1 MISELDK
8 YIGKEIMGQFQIVEM
23 IGKGGIGAVFKAW
36 QKNIDRFVA
45 VKILQPRFANRE
57 DIVLRFRREARA
69 MSKLTHPN
77 TVKVYLYG
85 QLEDGALYIIM
96 EYLEGVNL
104 AQLEYSEGPLD
115 LDRAVRILIQVCGA
129 LEEAHQKGIIHRDLK
144 PENILI
150 TQQGGI
156 KDFPKVLDFGL
167 AKIKED
173 NIDPNSKALTRDGM
187 VFGTPEFMSP
197 EQARGKPL
205 DPRSDIYSL
214 GVIFYEMLTNKLP
227 YKAKNQIEYITHHIK
242 SKPIPITQ
250 YRPELPPE
258 IEATFSKFLAKRKE
272 DRFSSAKEVAL
283 HLSRYLKK
291 ESIELLPSYITDM
304 IYCGEGGKREVG
316 EWDKLESNSHVIE
329 LSNRKSEEKP
339 NDKIPVNRS
348 LFIGLIVIIAFLLT
362 LVIAL
367 LIIK

>member
-1 MISELDK
+1 MLPELTK
-8 YIGKEIMGQFQIVEM
+8 YIGKEIMGQFKIVDI
-23 IGKGGIGAVFKAW
+23 IGKGGMGAVYKAW
-36 QKNIDRFVA
+36 QKNIDRYVA

-77 TVKVYLYG
+77 TAKVFLYG
-85 QLEDGALYIIM
+85 QLDDGALYIVM
-96 EYLEGVNL
+96 EYLEGINL

-115 LDRAVRILIQVCGA
+115 LERAAKILIQVCGA

-144 PENILI
+144 PENIVI
-150 TQQGGI
+150 TEQGGI

-167 AKIKED
+167 AKIKEKQ
-173 NIDPNSKALTRDGM
+173 IDPESKVLTREGM

-227 YKAKNQIEYITHHIK
+227 YKAKTPMDYVTHHIK
-242 SKPIPITQ
+242 TKPTPITQ
-250 YRPELPPE
+250 YRSDLPPE

-272 DRFSSAKEVAL
+272 DRFSSAKEVAI
-283 HLSRYLKK
+283 HLSRYLKTDSLPQYIK
-291 ESIELLPSYITDM
+291 EMLVSKNEK
-304 IYCGEGGKREVG
+304 GE
-316 EWDKLESNSHVIE
+316 
-329 LSNRKSEEKP
+329 EEKEEKKP
-339 NDKIPVNRS
+339 KVYIAPKKVDKKFIIGESTVTISKS
-348 LFIGLIVIIAFLLT
+348 LFIGLLFIIAFLLT
-362 LVIAL
+362 LVVVL
-367 LIIK
+367 LFIIH